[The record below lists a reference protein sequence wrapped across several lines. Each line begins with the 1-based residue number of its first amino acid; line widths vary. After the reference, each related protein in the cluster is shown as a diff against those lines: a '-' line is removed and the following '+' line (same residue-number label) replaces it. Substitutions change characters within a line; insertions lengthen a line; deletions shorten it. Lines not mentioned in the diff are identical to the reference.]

1 MDYFTLKYGLFSD
14 KPDLLHNVPS
24 LQKMKDRFPRYIK
37 RAERAQM
44 MGRTIAREVLLPKV
58 LELDTKCHK
67 DPSYLDWELFKE
79 LNKRKALT
87 GFVPEKMGGLGWSAL
102 DCFAFIEESFTAC
115 VGLSAWYLFN
125 LFGVACAFVEFKPD
139 ICIKILQ
146 DMVIAQ
152 REGKPLSFAWSI
164 TEPSAGTDAE
174 DPHAMAKM
182 KPSAFAKK
190 VSGGYLI
197 NGRKQFITN
206 GDLAHYVVATIC
218 TDPSRPAVESMGT
231 FFVPTT
237 SKGFSVERLEHKCG
251 HKAKH
256 TAALVFDDVFV
267 PDVNVWEEPGRGMR
281 HTREILSITRGVVG
295 VLGLGNARGALERCI
310 QFASQKKVNGHR
322 LIDENWVQ
330 IAIADMLKD
339 IMVLR
344 AKCYDFAIAL
354 DRLHV
359 FLILENIPAK
369 VALKILPE
377 SLLMSESL
385 QAMAKSPWLSKTVSR
400 FKQSLVTDEIVEYFA
415 GQGSALKVAGT
426 DLAMNV
432 SSRVLDITGI
442 EGMAYRYGME
452 KIYRDAKVSQIYEG
466 TNQANRIDL
475 FLQELGEVAGSC

>member
-1 MDYFTLKYGLFSD
+1 MDFFHLKYGLFSD
-14 KPDLLHNVPS
+14 EPDLLHNVPS
-24 LQKMKDRFPRYIK
+24 LRKLKDRFPRYVK
-37 RAERAQM
+37 RAEKAQM
-44 MGRTIAREVLLPKV
+44 LGREIAREIILPKV
-58 LELDTKCHK
+58 LELDSKCHE
-67 DPSYLDWELFKE
+67 DPAYTDWELFNE
-79 LNKRKALT
+79 LNKRKALI

-102 DCFAFIEESFTAC
+102 DCIAFAEESLVAC
-115 VGLSAWYLFN
+115 VGISAWYLFN
-125 LFGVACAFVEFKPD
+125 FFGAACAFVEFRPE
-139 ICIKILQ
+139 ICFKILQ
-146 DMVIAQ
+146 DMANAQ
-152 REGKPLSFAWSI
+152 RQGKPLAFAWAI

-174 DPHAMAKM
+174 DPIAMAKM
-182 KPSAFAKK
+182 KPSAYARK
-190 VSGGYLI
+190 VSGGYTI

-218 TDPSRPAVESMGT
+218 TDPNRPAVESMGT
-231 FFVPTT
+231 FFIPKTT
-237 SKGFSVERLEHKCG
+237 KGFSVERIEHKCG
-251 HKAKH
+251 HKVKH

-267 PDVNVWEEPGRGMR
+267 PDECVWEEPGRGMR
-281 HTREILSITRGVVG
+281 HTREILSITRGFVG
-295 VLGLGNARGALERCI
+295 LLGLGNARGALERCV

-339 IMVLR
+339 IMMVR

-359 FLILENIPAK
+359 FRILENLPVK
-369 VALKILPE
+369 VALKIIPE
-377 SLLMSESL
+377 KVLMSKSLLSL
-385 QAMAKSPWLSKTVSR
+385 LGRPWLSKTVSR
-400 FKQSLVTDEIVEYFA
+400 IKHSLVPDETMEYFA

-432 SSRVLDITGI
+432 ASRVLDIVGI

-475 FLQELGEVAGSC
+475 FLKEIGEVIGS

>member
-1 MDYFTLKYGLFSD
+1 MDFFKLKYGLFSD
-14 KPDLLHNVPS
+14 ESDLLHNVPS
-24 LQKMKDRFPRYIK
+24 LRKLKDRFPRYVK
-37 RAERAQM
+37 RAEKAQM
-44 MGRTIAREVLLPKV
+44 FGRKIARELILPKV

-67 DPSYLDWELFKE
+67 DPSYIDWELFNE

-87 GFVPEKMGGLGWSAL
+87 GFVPESMGGLGWSAL
-102 DCFAFIEESFTAC
+102 DCFAFGEESFAAC
-115 VGLSAWYLFN
+115 VGISAWYLFN
-125 LFGVACAFVEFKPD
+125 LFGVACAFVEFRPE

-146 DMVIAQ
+146 DMTKAQ
-152 REGKPLSFAWSI
+152 YEGRPLSFAWSI

-174 DPHAMAKM
+174 DPIAMAKM
-182 KPSAFAKK
+182 KPSAYAKK
-190 VSGGYLI
+190 VSGGYVI

-206 GDLAHYVVATIC
+206 GDLAHFVVATIC
-218 TDPSRPAVESMGT
+218 TDPNRPAVESMGT
-231 FFVPTT
+231 FFIST
-237 SKGFSVERLEHKCG
+237 STKGFSAERLEHKCG

-256 TAALVFDDVFV
+256 TAALVFEDVFV
-267 PDVNVWEEPGRGMR
+267 PDDCVWEQPGRGMR

-295 VLGLGNARGALERCI
+295 LLGLGNARGALERCI

-339 IMVLR
+339 IMIIR
-344 AKCYDFAIAL
+344 TKCYDFAIAL

-359 FLILENIPAK
+359 FRILENLPAK
-369 VALKILPE
+369 VALKILPGK
-377 SLLMSESL
+377 LLMSESL
-385 QAMAKSPWLSKTVSR
+385 QSLTSSPWLSKAVSR
-400 FKQSLVTDEIVEYFA
+400 FKHYLVPDETMEYFA

-426 DLAMNV
+426 DLAVNV
-432 SSRVLDITGI
+432 ASRVLDITGI

-475 FLQELGEVAGSC
+475 FLKEIGEVIGL

>member
-1 MDYFTLKYGLFSD
+1 MDFFQKKYGLFSD
-14 KPDLLHNVPS
+14 ESNLLHNVPS
-24 LQKMKDRFPRYIK
+24 LRKLKDRFPRYVA
-37 RAERAQM
+37 RAEKSQM
-44 MGRTIAREVLLPKV
+44 LGRKIAREVILPKV

-67 DPSYLDWELFKE
+67 DPSYVDWQLFEE

-102 DCFAFIEESFTAC
+102 DCFAFAEESLAAC
-115 VGLSAWYLFN
+115 VGITAWYIFN
-125 LFGVACAFVEFKPD
+125 LFGVACSFVEFNPG
-139 ICIKILQ
+139 ICVKVLQ
-146 DMVIAQ
+146 DMVHAQ
-152 REGKPLSFAWSI
+152 NAGKPIWFAWSI

-174 DPHAMAKM
+174 DPIAMSMM

-190 VSGGYLI
+190 VSGGYSI

-218 TDPSRPAVESMGT
+218 TDPNRPAVESMGT

-237 SKGFSVERLEHKCG
+237 TKGFSVERLEHKCG
-251 HKAKH
+251 QKAKH
-256 TAALVFDDVFV
+256 TAALVFDDVFI
-267 PDVNVWEEPGRGMR
+267 PDEYVWEQPGRGMR
-281 HTREILSITRGVVG
+281 HTREILSITRGCVG
-295 VLGLGNARGALERCI
+295 MIGLANARGAIERCI
-310 QFASQKKVNGHR
+310 QFTSQKKVNGHR

-339 IMVLR
+339 IMMIR

-359 FLILENIPAK
+359 FRILENVPAK
-369 VALKILPE
+369 VAMKLIPK

-385 QAMAKSPWLSKTVSR
+385 L
-400 FKQSLVTDEIVEYFA
+400 SLVRRPWVSKAVSNFKHSMVSDETIEYFA

-432 SSRVLDITGI
+432 SSRVLDIVGI

-452 KIYRDAKVSQIYEG
+452 KIFRDAKLLQIYEG

-475 FLQELGEVAGSC
+475 YLKEIGEVIGS

>member
-1 MDYFTLKYGLFSD
+1 MDLYQKKYGLFSD
-14 KPDLLHNVPS
+14 ESDLLHNVPS
-24 LQKMKDRFPRYIK
+24 LRKLKDRFPRYVA

-44 MGRTIAREVLLPKV
+44 LGRKIAREVILPKV

-67 DPSYLDWELFKE
+67 DPSYVDWQLFEE

-102 DCFAFIEESFTAC
+102 DCFAFSEETMAAC
-115 VGLSAWYLFN
+115 VGISAWYIFN
-125 LFGVACAFVEFKPD
+125 LFGVACSFVEFNPG
-139 ICIKILQ
+139 ICVKVLQ
-146 DMVIAQ
+146 DMVHAQ
-152 REGKPLSFAWSI
+152 NAGKPLSFAWSI

-174 DPHAMAKM
+174 DPIAMSMM

-190 VSGGYLI
+190 VSGGYSI

-218 TDPSRPAVESMGT
+218 TDPNRPAVESMGT
-231 FFVPTT
+231 FFIPTT
-237 SKGFSVERLEHKCG
+237 TKGFSVERLEHKCG

-256 TAALVFDDVFV
+256 TAALVFDDVFI
-267 PDVNVWEEPGRGMR
+267 PDEYVWEQPGRGMR
-281 HTREILSITRGVVG
+281 HTREILSITRGAVG
-295 VLGLGNARGALERCI
+295 MLGLGNARGALERCV
-310 QFASQKKVNGHR
+310 QFASQRRVNSHR

-339 IMVLR
+339 IMIIR
-344 AKCYDFAIAL
+344 AKCFDFAIAL

-359 FLILENIPAK
+359 FRILENVPAK
-369 VALKILPE
+369 VAMKLMPK

-385 QAMAKSPWLSKTVSR
+385 LSLVRKPWLSKTISNFKHSMVS
-400 FKQSLVTDEIVEYFA
+400 DETMEYFA
-415 GQGSALKVAGT
+415 GQGSAVKVAGT

-432 SSRVLDITGI
+432 SSRVLDIVGI

-452 KIYRDAKVSQIYEG
+452 KIFRDAKVSQIYEG
-466 TNQANRIDL
+466 TNQANKIDL
-475 FLQELGEVAGSC
+475 YLKEIEEVIGS